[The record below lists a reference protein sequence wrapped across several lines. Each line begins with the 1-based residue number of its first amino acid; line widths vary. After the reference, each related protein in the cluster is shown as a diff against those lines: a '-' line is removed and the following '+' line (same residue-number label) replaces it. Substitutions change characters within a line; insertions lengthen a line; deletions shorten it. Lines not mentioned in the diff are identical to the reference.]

1 MSMGKSSMCNHQKLI
16 YLLLL
21 GFLQL
26 PGHALSE
33 DCNKTSQQQNYPT
46 AAKVDYVIGC
56 MASNGQS
63 HEIMQKCSCS
73 IDLIEKKIPY
83 QEYVQISTLLSL
95 QQMPN
100 SGRNAIYKSSTWS
113 QKAVARL
120 RDIQADSTLRCF

>member
-1 MSMGKSSMCNHQKLI
+1 MYKYQKLV

-21 GFLQL
+21 GLLQF
-26 PGHALSE
+26 PSQALSE
-33 DCNKTSQQQNYPT
+33 DCNKANQRQSYPT

-83 QEYVQISTLLSL
+83 EEYVQISTLLSL